1 MATFTENYSLIKP
14 DEADYYDVADMNENM
29 DAIDAAMAAAEQE
42 MDGIGEKIGTEADS
56 GTATLFGQL
65 NGIRSAVA
73 QGGSIIRSIQ
83 RVVVELASNN
93 QSTTV
98 GIETVDTGKTI
109 VLVEN
114 QLDPNVAFGY
124 SYTLGSSSLAVA
136 THSGYTKDMRLGF
149 WIVEFI

>member
-14 DEADYYDVADMNENM
+14 GAADYYDAADMNENM
-29 DAIDAAMAAAEQE
+29 DAIDAALAAAERE
-42 MDGIGEKIGTEADS
+42 TDGIGEKIGTAADS
-56 GTATLFGQL
+56 GTETIFGQL
-65 NGIRSAVA
+65 NGIRGAMA

-93 QSTTV
+93 QSKTV
-98 GIETVDTGKTI
+98 GIETVDTAKTI

-114 QLDPNVAFGY
+114 QLDPNVSFGY
-124 SYTLGSSSLAVA
+124 SYRLEANSLAVA

>member
-98 GIETVDTGKTI
+98 SITPVDTAKTI

>member
-98 GIETVDTGKTI
+98 SIETVDTGKTI

>member
-98 GIETVDTGKTI
+98 SIDTVDTGKTI